1 MSHVL
6 NRSFGII
13 NAFIIYFFGG
23 QIETLSDEAISFVGS
38 LFNRRQLN
46 TSVLVK
52 ISVSFSF
59 ISLNNN

>member
-13 NAFIIYFFGG
+13 INAFFFFGG